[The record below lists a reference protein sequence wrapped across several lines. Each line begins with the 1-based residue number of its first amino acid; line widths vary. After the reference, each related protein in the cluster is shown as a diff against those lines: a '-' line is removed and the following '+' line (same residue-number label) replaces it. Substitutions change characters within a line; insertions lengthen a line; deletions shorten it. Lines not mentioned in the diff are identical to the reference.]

1 MFVYVIAMYCTLLM
15 HEVNHGFR
23 KGALLIYSIKKSK
36 FKP

>member
-1 MFVYVIAMYCTLLM
+1 MYVYVIAMYCTLLT

-23 KGALLIYSIKKSK
+23 KGALLICSIKKST